1 MFELG
6 YKMEKR
12 EVYVDMRNIEV
23 VELLEFDYQLYM
35 KRWKN

>member
-23 VELLEFDYQLYM
+23 VELLEFDY
-35 KRWKN
+35 